1 MMSFFNVYIFN
12 KSSTLHFDIFSFC
25 RCKFFF
31 RKKRKK
37 KKKKKK
43 KKESKLVE
51 LLTSN
56 SQKEKS
62 ALSQRQFFL
71 KSV

>member
-25 RCKFFF
+25 RCNFFF
-31 RKKRKK
+31 SKKT

>member
-12 KSSTLHFDIFSFC
+12 KSSRLHFDIFSFC
-25 RCKFFF
+25 RCMFFF
-31 RKKRKK
+31 VKKA
-37 KKKKKK
+37 K
-43 KKESKLVE
+43 KKESKLLE

-62 ALSQRQFFL
+62 VHSQRQFFL

>member
-12 KSSTLHFDIFSFC
+12 KSSRLHFDIFSFS
-25 RCKFFF
+25 RCMFFF
-31 RKKRKK
+31 RKKS
-37 KKKKKK
+37 KK
-43 KKESKLVE
+43 KKESKLLE

-62 ALSQRQFFL
+62 AHSQRQFFL

>member
-31 RKKRKK
+31 RK

-71 KSV
+71 KFV

>member
-31 RKKRKK
+31 RKKS
-37 KKKKKK
+37 KKKK

>member
-31 RKKRKK
+31 LKKIKK

-43 KKESKLVE
+43 KGK
-51 LLTSN
+51 
-56 SQKEKS
+56 
-62 ALSQRQFFL
+62 
-71 KSV
+71 

>member
-31 RKKRKK
+31 RKKSKK
-37 KKKKKK
+37 KE

>member
-31 RKKRKK
+31 RKKS
-37 KKKKKK
+37 K

>member
-31 RKKRKK
+31 RKKS
-37 KKKKKK
+37 KKKKK

>member
-31 RKKRKK
+31 RKKS
-37 KKKKKK
+37 KKKKK
-43 KKESKLVE
+43 KKEKKLIE